1 MWSWVLFVYDSVQ
14 KGGSIHVYGSQLM
27 PEPLSS
33 FKGTTLRWIIELFKE
48 LMEISKKS
56 VLSLSFE

>member
-48 LMEISKKS
+48 
-56 VLSLSFE
+56 